1 MEKWTGKIAYVGAD
15 ARQSGTFQGEIVA
28 ATENKGDFNGNGTV
42 DYVMIMGNT
51 KNVDAQYRTEYSIKA
66 LNDAGITTNKLF
78 EQRGD
83 WLQENGQQL
92 AATALAQFGQG
103 YGCDLLQQRRHGP
116 GRLSGDRGCWTR
128 GK

>member
-1 MEKWTGKIAYVGAD
+1 MGRVRLPTLAPMRVSPVLSRVK
-15 ARQSGTFQGEIVA
+15 SSPP
-28 ATENKGDFNGNGTV
+28 TENKGDFNGNGTV
-42 DYVMIMGNT
+42 DYVMIMGDPE
-51 KNVDAQYRTEYSIKA
+51 NVDAPYRTEYSIKA

-92 AATALAQFGQG
+92 AATALAQFGQDVDVIF
-103 YGCDLLQQRRHGP
+103 CNNDAMAL
-116 GRLSGDRGCWTR
+116 GRLSGDRGCRPR